1 MLDGS
6 FCRGAATVVEGS
18 FGHGLSELI
27 TVVEGSFGHGLSE
40 LITVVEG
47 SFGHGLSDDNRYCR

>member
-6 FCRGAATVVEGS
+6 FCHGAA
-18 FGHGLSELI
+18 